1 GQVKFQRFGIDI
13 LKLINDLNAQ
23 EFAPKLNT
31 IQQTLLYYEQGKS
44 LEEICEIRKMTPNT
58 VLGHLCK
65 LFEENHPI
73 NLNNYVTEYEVNQVK
88 MAKKQLNQ
96 TNQLKPI
103 FEHLSGEIDYRK
115 ISVALTILSKY
126 H

>member
-1 GQVKFQRFGIDI
+1 MLAHVPD
-13 LKLINDLNAQ
+13 INDFVAGVKIALKPNGVNTF
-23 EFAPKLNT
+23 EFP
-31 IQQTLLYYEQGKS
+31 
-44 LEEICEIRKMTPNT
+44 
-58 VLGHLCK
+58 HLCK
-65 LFEENHPI
+65 LIEENHPI

-103 FEHLSGEIDYRK
+103 FDHLSGEIDYRK